1 MGLFLIDVLNLPSKY
16 IINKFDQIHI
26 MIFVFLVLF
35 LILLVILDS
44 DFFDSIKIKSIN
56 WIDKLTSIIFLT
68 VSFYSIIIFIAEM
81 FNNNKKPFL
90 TLFILS
96 ATIFIAIRYYRY
108 NNQIENLAKMEKNIY
123 DLKEIIE
130 DDIELGDDGIILL
143 EESEVN
149 YDLLKRSDLI
159 HQVKNALLKSYTDG
173 KFVISLEG
181 EWGSGKTTIINN
193 AIKEIEET
201 NEDIIIINDFDPWN
215 YNSQES
221 LFLNMLDTIMEKSG
235 FNHSMVNTKKLI
247 EGFTQTIFGREK
259 SNFIFK
265 TVFKDFN
272 DVKIIKD
279 KINDYLRFSNRRIIF
294 IVDNIDRLEKEEIF
308 LLFKIITNTLDFEYV
323 TYLISFDSEKIKK
336 IYDSKVGADYSYLKK
351 VIQMQIQMPKID
363 KNNYRFLITKS
374 LHKILKAYGEN
385 KNDLQNY
392 DVIIDQL
399 CYENSDLRDFKRFIN
414 STITAV
420 FDLNSNLLNVDLI
433 ALKYISLT
441 NYPLYQEIYDN
452 SNFFISHHRI
462 NEAMLY
468 AESFNKDKYEKKK
481 KKYFEN
487 LFSND
492 KHKKY
497 QYLLSSIFPNARNY
511 KSDINSV
518 FKNAS
523 DKNYKL
529 EKNIDKNKRIFS
541 AKYFNLYF
549 TQTNNAHLEINKEVE
564 GLVNT
569 INQSE
574 DQQKSEEL
582 LKSILKKIGSDNHK
596 EFFEVFQEYIEY
608 GDVKRKSCFILTKA
622 LFKSLDIIDA
632 SMHHLGLNAQ
642 SRTELI
648 IWKLLQKI
656 SDKEYDEFLDL
667 IRYEYGKIYNI
678 KRIIYWFNNDNEDI
692 NIKGRKEKIN
702 AKWKDI
708 RNEII
713 DEEISIYD
721 DQYYTFLNIFGLFSL
736 SESVQDEE
744 VEKIKDYIRKV
755 INKDN
760 IFRLLND
767 LINRSFGSGVRY
779 SIKKRVLEKFT
790 TEEEIDEILKLVEP
804 QNSDQEFILKIYNDY
819 KGIEKENDD
828 LINGIVINELKNLK
842 PYE

>member
-16 IINKFDQIHI
+16 IINKFDQMHI

-35 LILLVILDS
+35 LILLFIFDS
-44 DFFDSIKIKSIN
+44 NFIDSIKIKSIN
-56 WIDKLTSIIFLT
+56 WTDKLASTIVLT
-68 VSFYSIIIFIAEM
+68 IGIYSIIIYIVEM
-81 FNNNKKPFL
+81 FNDYKKPIL
-90 TLFILS
+90 TLLILS
-96 ATIFIAIRYYRY
+96 AAIFIAIRYYRY
-108 NNQIENLAKMEKNIY
+108 NKQIKNLAKREKNIY
-123 DLKEIIE
+123 DLKEILE

-193 AIKEIEET
+193 AIKKIEET
-201 NEDIIIINDFDPWN
+201 NEDIIIIDDFDPWD
-215 YNSQES
+215 YNNQES
-221 LFLNMLDTIMEKSG
+221 LFLNMLDIIMEKSG

-272 DVKIIKD
+272 DVELIKD
-279 KINDYLRFSNRRIIF
+279 KINDYLRFSNKRIIF
-294 IVDNIDRLEKEEIF
+294 IIDNIDRLEKEEIF
-308 LLFKIITNTLDFEYV
+308 LLFKLITNTLDFEYV

-336 IYDSKVGADYSYLKK
+336 IYDSKIGVNYSYLKK

-374 LHKILKAYGEN
+374 LNKILRAYGEN

-392 DVIIDQL
+392 DIIIDQL
-399 CYENSDLRDFKRFIN
+399 CYENGDLRDFKRFIN

-420 FDLNSNLLNVDLI
+420 FDLNSNLLNIDLI

-462 NEAMLY
+462 NDAMLY
-468 AESFNKDKYEKKK
+468 AESFNNDKYEEKK

-497 QYLLSSIFPNARNY
+497 KYLLCSIFPNARNY
-511 KSDINSV
+511 KSDIDSV

-523 DKNYKL
+523 EKNYKS
-529 EKNIDKNKRIFS
+529 EKSIDKNKRIFS

-549 TQTNNAHLEINKEVE
+549 TQTKNAHLEINKEVE
-564 GLVNT
+564 SLVNT
-569 INQSE
+569 INQYKK
-574 DQQKSEEL
+574 QQKYERQL
-582 LKSILKKIGSDNHK
+582 ISILKKIGSDNHK
-596 EFFEVFQEYIEY
+596 EFFEILQEYIED
-608 GDVKRKSCFILTKA
+608 GDIKKKSCFVLTKV
-622 LFKSLDIIDA
+622 LFEKLNIIDS

-642 SRTELI
+642 SRAELI

-656 SDKEYDEFLDL
+656 SDSEYDDFLEL
-667 IRYEYGKIYNI
+667 ISHEYGKIYNI
-678 KRIIYWFNNDNEDI
+678 KRIIYWFNNDNEGI

-702 AKWKDI
+702 NKWKNI

-721 DQYYTFLNIFGLFSL
+721 DHYYTFLNVFGLFSL
-736 SESVQDEE
+736 SESIQDEE
-744 VEKIKDYIRKV
+744 VEKIKKYIRKV

-779 SIKKRVLEKFT
+779 AIKKRVLEKFT
-790 TEEEIDEILKLVEP
+790 TEEEIDEILKSVEP

-828 LINGIVINELKNLK
+828 LINGIVVNELKNLK

>member
-1 MGLFLIDVLNLPSKY
+1 
-16 IINKFDQIHI
+16 
-26 MIFVFLVLF
+26 
-35 LILLVILDS
+35 
-44 DFFDSIKIKSIN
+44 
-56 WIDKLTSIIFLT
+56 
-68 VSFYSIIIFIAEM
+68 
-81 FNNNKKPFL
+81 
-90 TLFILS
+90 
-96 ATIFIAIRYYRY
+96 
-108 NNQIENLAKMEKNIY
+108 
-123 DLKEIIE
+123 
-130 DDIELGDDGIILL
+130 
-143 EESEVN
+143 
-149 YDLLKRSDLI
+149 
-159 HQVKNALLKSYTDG
+159 
-173 KFVISLEG
+173 
-181 EWGSGKTTIINN
+181 
-193 AIKEIEET
+193 
-201 NEDIIIINDFDPWN
+201 
-215 YNSQES
+215 
-221 LFLNMLDTIMEKSG
+221 
-235 FNHSMVNTKKLI
+235 
-247 EGFTQTIFGREK
+247 
-259 SNFIFK
+259 
-265 TVFKDFN
+265 
-272 DVKIIKD
+272 
-279 KINDYLRFSNRRIIF
+279 
-294 IVDNIDRLEKEEIF
+294 
-308 LLFKIITNTLDFEYV
+308 V